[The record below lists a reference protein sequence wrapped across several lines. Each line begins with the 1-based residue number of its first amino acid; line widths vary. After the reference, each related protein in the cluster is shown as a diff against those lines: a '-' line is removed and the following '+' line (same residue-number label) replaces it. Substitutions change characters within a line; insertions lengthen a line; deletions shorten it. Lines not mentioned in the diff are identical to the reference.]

1 MKYPG
6 IAQAIIKMK
15 DEDLALRKQLAVNGQ
30 LGNGYHPEMEAL
42 HLQHADRL
50 DTIIDM
56 LSYPTIEQV
65 GEEAV
70 QAAWLIIQH
79 SISKPAFMKKCERLL
94 TAAVA
99 EGKGNA
105 VHLAYLSDRIAIYEG
120 KPQRYGT
127 GFDWDEH
134 GALSPNPYDDLALV
148 NKRRLILGLN
158 TLEAQTERM
167 RSTALK
173 ENHGPP
179 ENQSA
184 HHEDFKNWKRKV
196 GWLS

>member
-6 IAQAIIKMK
+6 IAQAIIEMK
-15 DEDLALRKQLAVNGQ
+15 AEDLALRKQLVVNGQ
-30 LGNGYHPEMEAL
+30 LGNGYHPQMEAL
-42 HLQHADRL
+42 HLQNTDRL
-50 DTIIDM
+50 DTIIDT
-56 LSYPTIEQV
+56 LGYPTNEQV
-65 GEEAV
+65 GEEAC

-79 SISKPAFMKKCERLL
+79 SISKPAFMKRCEQLL

-99 EGKGNA
+99 KGEGNA

-134 GALSPNPYDDLALV
+134 GALSPNTYDDLALV
-148 NKRRLILGLN
+148 NKRRHILGLN

-179 ENQSA
+179 ANQNT
-184 HHEDFKNWKRKV
+184 HHKDFKNWKCKV
-196 GWLS
+196 GWTS